1 MSNYCWQAIK
11 ADRLKADGF
20 QVITHPRQFIKKW
33 MLQPLS
39 IFRQLL

>member
-11 ADRLKADGF
+11 ADRLKVDGF
-20 QVITHPRQFIKKW
+20 QVIHPKQFIKKW